1 MVNVQSA
8 NSTNIKSSL
17 SSTASN
23 NHSYW
28 TTEDCQTSEAGAS
41 GQEVGS
47 LLRIWSCCSFPPYV
61 HLCPHCS
68 LAGLYLVR
76 HR

>member
-28 TTEDCQTSEAGAS
+28 TTEDGQTSEAGAS
-41 GQEVGS
+41 G
-47 LLRIWSCCSFPPYV
+47 
-61 HLCPHCS
+61 
-68 LAGLYLVR
+68 
-76 HR
+76 